1 MITILIHTDTRYPV
15 NRKVVKKAVSDTFK
29 KNKAVGLD
37 AEVSVAVVGSR
48 KMRILTSEYLKDD
61 KDHEILTFGYEEI
74 TQHKISY
81 SGASQGYVNPPDEI
95 LKLGDIVLCWP
106 YLLKEAS
113 RDDMMVD
120 DKLYNLVCHGVE
132 HLLGIT
138 HE

>member
-1 MITILIHTDTRYPV
+1 MITILIHTDTRYAV

-95 LKLGDIVLCWP
+95 LKLGDIVLC
-106 YLLKEAS
+106 
-113 RDDMMVD
+113 
-120 DKLYNLVCHGVE
+120 C
-132 HLLGIT
+132 
-138 HE
+138 